1 MPFLLIL
8 MGIIAL
14 AIVLDSPGSPF
25 FVQNR
30 VGKDRRV
37 FRLYK
42 FRTMRCDYN
51 DQNDRLF
58 MQAYIA
64 GQMEGVQESRGD
76 RDALYKP
83 VKRHDI
89 TKIGRFLRKA
99 SLDELPQVFNIL
111 KGEMSLIGPRPN
123 VTWEVDAY
131 SEWHLGRLAL
141 LPGITG
147 LAQINGRSNITFD
160 EIAAYDIQYINNI
173 GFWMDMWIIWQTL
186 KLVGTG
192 NGAG

>member
-1 MPFLLIL
+1 

-14 AIVLDSPGSPF
+14 IVVLDSPGSPF
-25 FVQNR
+25 FVQDR
-30 VGKDRRV
+30 VGKDGRI

-51 DQNDRLF
+51 SKKDRLF
-58 MQAYIA
+58 MQAYIS
-64 GQMEGVQESRGD
+64 GQVDEIEHKRKD
-76 RDALYKP
+76 RDAMFKP
-83 VKRHDI
+83 IKRQDI
-89 TKIGRFLRKA
+89 TKVGRYLRKA

-111 KGEMSLIGPRPN
+111 RGEMSLVGPRPN
-123 VTWEVDAY
+123 VVWEVEAY
-131 SEWHLGRLAL
+131 KDWHLGRLAV

-160 EIAAYDIQYINNI
+160 EIAAYDIQYINNL
-173 GFWMDMWIIWQTL
+173 GLWTDMWIIWQTL

>member
-1 MPFLLIL
+1 

-14 AIVLDSPGSPF
+14 IVVLDSPGSPF
-25 FVQNR
+25 FVQDR
-30 VGKDRRV
+30 VGKDGRI

-51 DQNDRLF
+51 SKNDRLF
-58 MQAYIA
+58 MQAYIS
-64 GQMEGVQESRGD
+64 GQVDEIEHKRKD
-76 RDALYKP
+76 RDAMFKP
-83 VKRHDI
+83 IKRQDI
-89 TKIGRFLRKA
+89 TKVGRYLRKA

-111 KGEMSLIGPRPN
+111 RGEMSLVGPRPN
-123 VTWEVDAY
+123 VVWEVEAY
-131 SEWHLGRLAL
+131 KDWHLGRLAV

-160 EIAAYDIQYINNI
+160 EIAAYDIQYINNL
-173 GFWMDMWIIWQTL
+173 GLWTDMWIIWQTL